1 MITLIETVFTMKG
14 TMRELKSLEKLLGSL
29 PIERRDTEIASTN
42 FTPGE
47 WKALSDMYA
56 AIRAHNEQ
64 TAV

>member
-29 PIERRDTEIASTN
+29 PIERRDTEIASKN

-47 WKALSDMYA
+47 WKALGDMYA
-56 AIRAHNEQ
+56 VIRAHNEQ

>member
-29 PIERRDTEIASTN
+29 PVERRDTEIASKN

-47 WKALSDMYA
+47 WKALGDMYA
-56 AIRAHNEQ
+56 AIRARNEQ
-64 TAV
+64 AAV

>member
-1 MITLIETVFTMKG
+1 MTTLIETVFTVKG
-14 TMRELKSLEKLLGSL
+14 TMRGLKSLEKLLGSL
-29 PIERRDTEIASTN
+29 PIERRDTEIASKN

-64 TAV
+64 AAV